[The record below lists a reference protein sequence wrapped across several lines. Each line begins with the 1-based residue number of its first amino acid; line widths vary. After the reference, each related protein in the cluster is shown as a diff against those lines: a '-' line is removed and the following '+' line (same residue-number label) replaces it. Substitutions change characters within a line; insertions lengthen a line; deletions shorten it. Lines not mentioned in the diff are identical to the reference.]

1 MNIKDLENLKDGQ
14 QVIEL
19 TGWVDNIRDHGGL
32 TFVDLRDFTG
42 SIQLVFDKSG
52 DVDTK
57 LKNEF
62 YISINGTFKKRDEAL
77 INDKILFGDYE
88 IEVTDLIIIN
98 QSKTLPFQIE
108 DSIETDENIRLKYR
122 YLDLRRQPMKVNI
135 MTRSNTFKSIR
146 SIMNQLNIFEI
157 DTPTLIKS
165 TPEGAKDFL
174 VPSRKSPSNF
184 YALPQ
189 SPQMYKQLFMM
200 SGFPNYYQIAK
211 CYRDE
216 DSRKDRQPEFTQ
228 LDLEFS
234 DASPELVKSKVE
246 EIVKFVFSDAY
257 DCKIKTPFNTLTYE
271 EAINFYGTDKPDLRI
286 EEKIFDITDIFTDT
300 SINFLNDILSS
311 QGSVKALHTK
321 ELLTRKQI
329 DDLDTEIKEL
339 GSNGLGW
346 FKIEDTNIS
355 GPLAKLLNDNE
366 KSKLLSYGSGTLL
379 FQAGFIKE
387 TANFLDVIRRTVFQ
401 PLNNDVYSFVWIED
415 FPFFEVED
423 GELQPSHH
431 PFTSPKSNE
440 IFKDDPTNATA
451 LHYDLVLNGVEL
463 GSGSQRINNPEIQTL
478 VLEKW
483 GLSKEEISERFGWFI
498 EALSYGTPVH
508 AGFAIGI
515 DRLIAE
521 VLNQPSIRD
530 VIPFPKTQ
538 SGLDPLTNAPAN
550 ICLLYTS
557 PSPRD
562 AHESRM
568 PSSA

>member
-379 FQAGFIKE
+379 FQAGIIKE
-387 TANFLDVIRRTVFQ
+387 IANFLDVIRRTVFQ

-550 ICLLYTS
+550 IEEEVLEEYNLKYINK
-557 PSPRD
+557 D
-562 AHESRM
+562 E
-568 PSSA
+568 

>member
-1 MNIKDLENLKDGQ
+1 LNIKDLEKLNDGQ
-14 QVIEL
+14 EVVEL
-19 TGWVDNIRDHGGL
+19 TGWVDSIRDHGGL

-42 SIQLVFDKSG
+42 LIQLVFDKSR
-52 DVDTK
+52 DVNTK

-62 YISINGTFKKRDEAL
+62 YISINGSFKKRNENL
-77 INDKILFGDYE
+77 INDKLLFGDYE
-88 IEVTDLIIIN
+88 IEVIDLKIIN

-146 SIMNQLNIFEI
+146 SIMNQLDIFEI

-234 DASPELVKSKVE
+234 DANPEFVKSKVE
-246 EIVKFVFSDAY
+246 EIVKYVFSDAY

-271 EAINFYGTDKPDLRI
+271 DAINLYGTDKPDLRI
-286 EEKIFDITDIFTDT
+286 EETIFDITHIFTDT
-300 SINFLNDILSS
+300 SINFLKDILSS
-311 QGSVKALHTK
+311 QGTIKALHTK

-329 DDLDTEIKEL
+329 DDLDTEIRDL

-346 FKIEDTNIS
+346 FKIEDTTIS
-355 GPLAKLLNDNE
+355 GPLSKLLSDNE
-366 KSKLLSYGSGTLL
+366 QSILLSYGSGTLL
-379 FQAGFIKE
+379 FQAGIIKE
-387 TANFLDVIRRTVFQ
+387 IANYLDVIRRTVFQ
-401 PLNNDVYSFVWIED
+401 PLNKDIYSFVWIED
-415 FPFFEVED
+415 FPFFEVEN

-483 GLSKEEISERFGWFI
+483 GLSKEEILERFGWFI

-550 ICLLYTS
+550 IEEEVLEEYNLKYINK
-557 PSPRD
+557 D
-562 AHESRM
+562 E
-568 PSSA
+568 

>member
-1 MNIKDLENLKDGQ
+1 LNIKDLEKLKDGQ
-14 QVIEL
+14 EVVEL
-19 TGWVDNIRDHGGL
+19 TGWVDSIRDHGGL

-42 SIQLVFDKSG
+42 LIQLVFDKSS

-62 YISINGTFKKRDEAL
+62 YISINGSFKKRNENL
-77 INDKILFGDYE
+77 INDKLLFGDYE
-88 IEVTDLIIIN
+88 IEVIDLKIIN

-146 SIMNQLNIFEI
+146 SIMNQLDIFEI

-174 VPSRKSPSNF
+174 VPSRKSPSSF

-234 DASPELVKSKVE
+234 DANPEFVKSKVE

-271 EAINFYGTDKPDLRI
+271 DAINLYGTDKPDLRI
-286 EEKIFDITDIFTDT
+286 EETIFDITHIFTDT
-300 SINFLNDILSS
+300 SINFLKDILSS
-311 QGSVKALHTK
+311 QGTIKALHTK

-329 DDLDTEIKEL
+329 DDLDTEIRDL

-346 FKIEDTNIS
+346 FKIEDTTIS
-355 GPLAKLLNDNE
+355 GPLAKLLSDNE
-366 KSKLLSYGSGTLL
+366 QSILLSYGSGTLL
-379 FQAGFIKE
+379 FQAGIIKE
-387 TANFLDVIRRTVFQ
+387 IANYLDVIRRTVFQ
-401 PLNNDVYSFVWIED
+401 PLNKDIYSFVWIED

-550 ICLLYTS
+550 IEEEVLKEYNLKYINK
-557 PSPRD
+557 D
-562 AHESRM
+562 E
-568 PSSA
+568 

>member
-1 MNIKDLENLKDGQ
+1 LNIKDLENLKDGQ
-14 QVIEL
+14 EVVEL

-42 SIQLVFDKSG
+42 LIQLVFDKSG

-379 FQAGFIKE
+379 FQAGIIKE
-387 TANFLDVIRRTVFQ
+387 IANFLDVIRRTVFQ

-550 ICLLYTS
+550 IEEEVLEEYNLKYINK
-557 PSPRD
+557 D
-562 AHESRM
+562 E
-568 PSSA
+568 

>member
-42 SIQLVFDKSG
+42 LIQLVFDKSG

-62 YISINGTFKKRDEAL
+62 YISINGTFKKRDGAL

-98 QSKTLPFQIE
+98 QSKTLPFQIK

-286 EEKIFDITDIFTDT
+286 EEKIFDITDIFSDT

-329 DDLDTEIKEL
+329 DDLDNEIKEL

-346 FKIEDTNIS
+346 FKIEDSNIS

-379 FQAGFIKE
+379 FQAGIIKE
-387 TANFLDVIRRTVFQ
+387 IANFLDVIRRTVFH

-483 GLSKEEISERFGWFI
+483 GLSKEEILERFGWFI

-550 ICLLYTS
+550 IEEEVLEEYNLKYINK
-557 PSPRD
+557 D
-562 AHESRM
+562 E
-568 PSSA
+568 

>member
-1 MNIKDLENLKDGQ
+1 MNIKDLEKLNDGQ
-14 QVIEL
+14 EVVEL
-19 TGWVDNIRDHGGL
+19 TGWVDSIRDHGGL

-42 SIQLVFDKSG
+42 LIQLVFDKSR

-62 YISINGTFKKRDEAL
+62 YISINGSFKKRNENL
-77 INDKILFGDYE
+77 INDKLLFGDYE
-88 IEVTDLIIIN
+88 IEVIDLKIIN

-146 SIMNQLNIFEI
+146 SIMNQLDIFEI

-234 DASPELVKSKVE
+234 DANPEFVKSKVE
-246 EIVKFVFSDAY
+246 EIVKYVFSDAY

-271 EAINFYGTDKPDLRI
+271 DAINLYGTDKPDLRI
-286 EEKIFDITDIFTDT
+286 EETIFDITHIFTDT
-300 SINFLNDILSS
+300 SINFLKDILSS
-311 QGSVKALHTK
+311 QGTIKALHTK

-329 DDLDTEIKEL
+329 DDLDTEIRDL

-346 FKIEDTNIS
+346 FKIEDTTIS
-355 GPLAKLLNDNE
+355 GPLSKLLSDNE
-366 KSKLLSYGSGTLL
+366 QSILLSYGSGTLL
-379 FQAGFIKE
+379 FQAGIIKE
-387 TANFLDVIRRTVFQ
+387 IANYLDVIRRTVFQ
-401 PLNNDVYSFVWIED
+401 PLNKDIYSFVWIED
-415 FPFFEVED
+415 FPFFEVEN

-483 GLSKEEISERFGWFI
+483 GLSKEEILERFGWFI

-550 ICLLYTS
+550 IEEEVLEEYNLKYINK
-557 PSPRD
+557 D
-562 AHESRM
+562 E
-568 PSSA
+568 

>member
-42 SIQLVFDKSG
+42 LIQLVFDKSG

-286 EEKIFDITDIFTDT
+286 EEKIFDITDIFSDT

-379 FQAGFIKE
+379 FQAGIIKE
-387 TANFLDVIRRTVFQ
+387 IANFLDVIRRTVFQ
-401 PLNNDVYSFVWIED
+401 PSNNDVYSFVWIED

-550 ICLLYTS
+550 IEEEVLEEYNLKYINK
-557 PSPRD
+557 D
-562 AHESRM
+562 E
-568 PSSA
+568 

>member
-14 QVIEL
+14 QIIEL

-42 SIQLVFDKSG
+42 LIQLVFDKSG

-108 DSIETDENIRLKYR
+108 DLIETDENIRLKYR

-379 FQAGFIKE
+379 FQAGIIKE
-387 TANFLDVIRRTVFQ
+387 IANFLDVIRRTVFQ

-483 GLSKEEISERFGWFI
+483 GLSKEEILERFGWFI

-550 ICLLYTS
+550 IEEEVLEEYNLKYINK
-557 PSPRD
+557 D
-562 AHESRM
+562 E
-568 PSSA
+568 

>member
-1 MNIKDLENLKDGQ
+1 LNIKDLEKLKDGQ
-14 QVIEL
+14 EVVEL
-19 TGWVDNIRDHGGL
+19 TGWVDSIRDHGGL

-42 SIQLVFDKSG
+42 LIQLVFDKSS

-62 YISINGTFKKRDEAL
+62 YISINGSFKKRNENL
-77 INDKILFGDYE
+77 INDKLLFGNYE
-88 IEVTDLIIIN
+88 IEVIDLKIIN

-146 SIMNQLNIFEI
+146 SIMNQLDIFEI

-234 DASPELVKSKVE
+234 DANPEFVKSKVE

-271 EAINFYGTDKPDLRI
+271 DAINLYGTDKPDLRI
-286 EEKIFDITDIFTDT
+286 EETIFDITHIFTDT
-300 SINFLNDILSS
+300 SINFLKDILSS
-311 QGSVKALHTK
+311 QGTIKALHTK

-329 DDLDTEIKEL
+329 DDLDTEIRDL

-346 FKIEDTNIS
+346 FKIEDTTIS
-355 GPLAKLLNDNE
+355 GPLAKLLSDNE
-366 KSKLLSYGSGTLL
+366 QSILLAYGSGTLL
-379 FQAGFIKE
+379 FQAGIIKE
-387 TANFLDVIRRTVFQ
+387 IANYLDVIRRTVFQ
-401 PLNNDVYSFVWIED
+401 PLNKDIYSFVWIED

-538 SGLDPLTNAPAN
+538 SGLDPLTNAPASIEEEVLQEYN
-550 ICLLYTS
+550 LKYINK
-557 PSPRD
+557 D
-562 AHESRM
+562 E
-568 PSSA
+568 

>member
-42 SIQLVFDKSG
+42 LIQLVFDKSG

-257 DCKIKTPFNTLTYE
+257 DCKINTPFNTLTYE

-379 FQAGFIKE
+379 FQAGIIKE
-387 TANFLDVIRRTVFQ
+387 IANFLDVIRRTVFQ

-550 ICLLYTS
+550 IEEEVLEEYNLKYINK
-557 PSPRD
+557 D
-562 AHESRM
+562 E
-568 PSSA
+568 

>member
-1 MNIKDLENLKDGQ
+1 MNIKDLENLRDGQ
-14 QVIEL
+14 EVAEL

-42 SIQLVFDKSG
+42 LIQLVFDKSG

-62 YISINGTFKKRDEAL
+62 YISINGSFKKRDATL

-88 IEVTDLIIIN
+88 IEVTDLKIIN

-234 DASPELVKSKVE
+234 DASPELVKLKVE

-271 EAINFYGTDKPDLRI
+271 EAINLYGTDKPDMRI
-286 EEKIFDITDIFTDT
+286 EETIFDITDIFTQT

-311 QGSVKALHTK
+311 QGYIKALYTK

-329 DDLDTEIKEL
+329 DDLDSEIKDL

-346 FKIEDTNIS
+346 FKIEDTTIS

-366 KSKLLSYGSGTLL
+366 QSKLLSYGSGTLL
-379 FQAGFIKE
+379 FQAGNIKE
-387 TANFLDVIRRTVFQ
+387 IANYLDLIRRTVFQ
-401 PLNNDVYSFVWIED
+401 PLSNDVYSFVWIED

-423 GELQPSHH
+423 GKLQPSHH

-483 GLSKEEISERFGWFI
+483 GLSKEEISDRFGWFI

-550 ICLLYTS
+550 IEEEVLEEYNLKYINK
-557 PSPRD
+557 D
-562 AHESRM
+562 E
-568 PSSA
+568 

>member
-1 MNIKDLENLKDGQ
+1 MNINELTNYKNDD
-14 QVIEL
+14 QVVGL
-19 TGWVDNIRDHGGL
+19 TGWVDSIRDHGGL

-52 DVDTK
+52 EIDSK

-62 YISINGTFKKRDEAL
+62 YISIKGIFKKRDKSL
-77 INDKILFGDYE
+77 VNNKVFLGDSE
-88 IEVTDLIIIN
+88 IEVSELEVISI
-98 QSKTLPFQIE
+98 SKTLPFQISN
-108 DSIETDENIRLKYR
+108 DIDTDENIRLKYR
-122 YLDLRRQPMKVNI
+122 YLDLRREQMKINI
-135 MTRSNTFKSIR
+135 LTRSNTFKSIR
-146 SIMNQLNIFEI
+146 SIMNELNIYEI

-234 DASPELVKSKVE
+234 DANPSIVKSNIEK
-246 EIVKFVFSDAY
+246 IVQYVFSDAY
-257 DCKIKTPFNTLTYE
+257 DCKINTPFKSISYIDAMNL
-271 EAINFYGTDKPDLRI
+271 YGTDKPDMRI
-286 EEKIFDITDIFTDT
+286 VETLMDISDIFLNTE
-300 SINFLNDILSS
+300 INFLKDIISS
-311 QGSVKALHTK
+311 GGVIKALHTD
-321 ELLTRKQI
+321 ELLSRKQI
-329 DDLDTEIKEL
+329 DSIDTQIKEL

-346 FKIEDTNIS
+346 FKIENKEIS
-355 GPLAKLLNDNE
+355 GPLAKILNDNE
-366 KSKLLSYGSGTLL
+366 KNEILKHGSGTLL
-379 FQAGFIKE
+379 FQAGELILISQY
-387 TANFLDVIRRTVFQ
+387 LDLIRRTIFK
-401 PLNNDVYSFVWIED
+401 PSSDEAYSFIWIED
-415 FPFFEVED
+415 FPFFENEN
-423 GELQPSHH
+423 GNLQPSHH
-431 PFTSPKSNE
+431 PFTSPKDDE
-440 IFKDDPTNATA
+440 IFKNDPINATA

-463 GSGSQRINNPEIQTL
+463 GSGSQRINKPSIQKI

-483 GLSKEEISERFGWFI
+483 GLSQDEIDERFGWFI

-515 DRLIAE
+515 DRLVAE

-550 ICLLYTS
+550 IDEEILEEYNLKYIN
-557 PSPRD
+557 RD
-562 AHESRM
+562 E
-568 PSSA
+568 

>member
-42 SIQLVFDKSG
+42 LIQLVFDKSG

-379 FQAGFIKE
+379 FQAGIIKE
-387 TANFLDVIRRTVFQ
+387 IANFLDVIRRTVFQ

-483 GLSKEEISERFGWFI
+483 GLSKEDISERFGWFI

-550 ICLLYTS
+550 IEEEVLEEYNLKYINK
-557 PSPRD
+557 D
-562 AHESRM
+562 E
-568 PSSA
+568 

>member
-1 MNIKDLENLKDGQ
+1 LNIKDLENLKDGQ
-14 QVIEL
+14 QLIEL

-42 SIQLVFDKSG
+42 LIQLVFDKSG

-311 QGSVKALHTK
+311 QGSIKALHTK

-346 FKIEDTNIS
+346 FKIDDTNIS

-379 FQAGFIKE
+379 FQAGIIKE
-387 TANFLDVIRRTVFQ
+387 IANYLDVIRRTVFQ

-550 ICLLYTS
+550 IEEEVLEEYNLKYINK
-557 PSPRD
+557 D
-562 AHESRM
+562 E
-568 PSSA
+568 

>member
-1 MNIKDLENLKDGQ
+1 MNINELLDSKNGDQIKD
-14 QVIEL
+14 L
-19 TGWVDNIRDHGGL
+19 TGWVDSIRDHGGL

-42 SIQLVFDKSG
+42 SVQLVFDKSG
-52 DVDTK
+52 EINAK
-57 LKNEF
+57 LKNE
-62 YISINGTFKKRDEAL
+62 YYVSINGLFKKRDEAL
-77 INDKILFGDYE
+77 VNNKISLGDIE
-88 IEVTDLIIIN
+88 IEVSELTVIN
-98 QSKTLPFQIE
+98 KSKTLPFQIE
-108 DSIETDENIRLKYR
+108 KDIDTDENIRLKYR
-122 YLDLRRQPMKVNI
+122 YLDLRREPMKVNI

-146 SIMNQLNIFEI
+146 SIMNDLNIFEI

-200 SGFPNYYQIAK
+200 AGFPNYYQIAK

-234 DASPELVKSKVE
+234 DASPSLVKSNIEK
-246 EIVKFVFSDAY
+246 IVKFLFSDAY
-257 DCKIKTPFNTLTYE
+257 DCKIDTPFETLSYKD
-271 EAINFYGTDKPDLRI
+271 AINLYGTDKPDMRI
-286 EEKIFDITDIFTDT
+286 IETLKDISELFNNTE
-300 SINFLNDILSS
+300 INFLNEILDN
-311 QGSVKALHTK
+311 GGLIKALHTE

-329 DDLDTEIKEL
+329 DTLDADIKEM

-346 FKIEDTNIS
+346 FKIDNNEIS
-355 GPLAKLLNDNE
+355 GPLAKLLNDSE
-366 KSKLLSYGSGTLL
+366 KADILKFGSGTLI
-379 FQAGFIKE
+379 FQAGEINSI
-387 TANFLDVIRRTVFQ
+387 AQYLDFIRRTIFK
-401 PLNNDVYSFVWIED
+401 PSSNEMYSFVWIED
-415 FPFFEVED
+415 FPFFEYED
-423 GELQPSHH
+423 GKLQPSHH
-431 PFTSPKSNE
+431 PFTSPKDNE
-440 IFKDDPTNATA
+440 TFKDDPINAVA

-463 GSGSQRINNPEIQTL
+463 GSGSQRINSPDIQKL
-478 VLEKW
+478 VLQKW
-483 GLSKEEISERFGWFI
+483 GLSDEEIDDRFGWFI

-515 DRLIAE
+515 DRLVAE

-550 ICLLYTS
+550 IDENVLEEYNLKYINK
-557 PSPRD
+557 D
-562 AHESRM
+562 E
-568 PSSA
+568 

>member
-14 QVIEL
+14 EVVEL

-42 SIQLVFDKSG
+42 LIQLVFDKSG
-52 DVDTK
+52 DVNTK

-62 YISINGTFKKRDEAL
+62 YISINGSFKKRDEGL

-234 DASPELVKSKVE
+234 DANPELVKSKVE
-246 EIVKFVFSDAY
+246 EIIKFVFSDAY

-271 EAINFYGTDKPDLRI
+271 EAINLYGTDKPDLRI
-286 EEKIFDITDIFTDT
+286 EETIFDITDIFTET
-300 SINFLNDILSS
+300 SINFLKDILSS
-311 QGSVKALHTK
+311 QGTIKALHTK

-346 FKIEDTNIS
+346 FKIEDTTIS
-355 GPLAKLLNDNE
+355 GPLAKLLNDKE

-379 FQAGFIKE
+379 FQAGIIKE
-387 TANFLDVIRRTVFQ
+387 IANYLDVIRRTVFQ
-401 PLNNDVYSFVWIED
+401 PLNKDVYSFVWIED

-550 ICLLYTS
+550 IEEEVLEEYNLKYINK
-557 PSPRD
+557 D
-562 AHESRM
+562 E
-568 PSSA
+568 

>member
-14 QVIEL
+14 EVVEL

-42 SIQLVFDKSG
+42 LIQLVFDKSG
-52 DVDTK
+52 DVDTR

-62 YISINGTFKKRDEAL
+62 YISINGSFKKRDEGL

-234 DASPELVKSKVE
+234 DANPELVKSKVE
-246 EIVKFVFSDAY
+246 EIIKFVFSDAY

-311 QGSVKALHTK
+311 QGSIKALHTK

-379 FQAGFIKE
+379 FQAGIIKE
-387 TANFLDVIRRTVFQ
+387 IANFLDVIRRTVFQ

-550 ICLLYTS
+550 IEEEVLEEYNLKYINK
-557 PSPRD
+557 D
-562 AHESRM
+562 E
-568 PSSA
+568 

>member
-42 SIQLVFDKSG
+42 LIQLVFDKSG

-379 FQAGFIKE
+379 FQAGVIKE
-387 TANFLDVIRRTVFQ
+387 IASYLDVIRRTVFQ

-463 GSGSQRINNPEIQTL
+463 GSGSQRINDPEIQTL

-550 ICLLYTS
+550 IEEEVLEEYNLKYINK
-557 PSPRD
+557 D
-562 AHESRM
+562 E
-568 PSSA
+568 

>member
-1 MNIKDLENLKDGQ
+1 MNINELTNYKNDD
-14 QVIEL
+14 QVVGL
-19 TGWVDNIRDHGGL
+19 TGWVDSIRDHGGL

-52 DVDTK
+52 EIDSK

-62 YISINGTFKKRDEAL
+62 YISIKGIFKKRDKSL
-77 INDKILFGDYE
+77 VNNKVFLGDSE
-88 IEVTDLIIIN
+88 IEVSELEVISI
-98 QSKTLPFQIE
+98 SKTLPFQISN
-108 DSIETDENIRLKYR
+108 DIDTDENIRLKYR
-122 YLDLRRQPMKVNI
+122 YLDLRREQMKINI
-135 MTRSNTFKSIR
+135 LTRSNTFKSIR
-146 SIMNQLNIFEI
+146 SIMNELNIYEI

-234 DASPELVKSKVE
+234 DANPSLVKSNIEK
-246 EIVKFVFSDAY
+246 IVQYVFSDAY
-257 DCKIKTPFNTLTYE
+257 DCKINTPFKSISYIDAMNL
-271 EAINFYGTDKPDLRI
+271 YGTDKPDMRI
-286 EEKIFDITDIFTDT
+286 VETLIDISDMFLNTE
-300 SINFLNDILSS
+300 INFLKDIISS
-311 QGSVKALHTK
+311 GGVIKALHTD
-321 ELLTRKQI
+321 ELLSRKQI
-329 DDLDTEIKEL
+329 DSIDTQIKEL

-346 FKIEDTNIS
+346 FKIENKEIS
-355 GPLAKLLNDNE
+355 GPLAKILNDNE
-366 KSKLLSYGSGTLL
+366 KNEILKHGSGTLL
-379 FQAGFIKE
+379 FQAGELILISQY
-387 TANFLDVIRRTVFQ
+387 LDLIRRTIFK
-401 PLNNDVYSFVWIED
+401 PSSDEAYSFIWIED
-415 FPFFEVED
+415 FPFFENEN
-423 GELQPSHH
+423 GNLQPSHH
-431 PFTSPKSNE
+431 PFTSPKDDE
-440 IFKDDPTNATA
+440 IFKNDPINATA

-463 GSGSQRINNPEIQTL
+463 GSGSQRINKPSIQKI

-483 GLSKEEISERFGWFI
+483 GLSQDEIDERFGWFI

-515 DRLIAE
+515 DRLVAE

-550 ICLLYTS
+550 IDEEILEEYNLKYIN
-557 PSPRD
+557 RN
-562 AHESRM
+562 E
-568 PSSA
+568 

>member
-62 YISINGTFKKRDEAL
+62 YISINGTFKKRDAAL

-234 DASPELVKSKVE
+234 DASPDLVKSKVE

-379 FQAGFIKE
+379 FQAGIIKE
-387 TANFLDVIRRTVFQ
+387 IANFLDVIRRTVFQ
-401 PLNNDVYSFVWIED
+401 PLNNDFYSFVWIED

-550 ICLLYTS
+550 IEEEVLEEYNLKYINK
-557 PSPRD
+557 D
-562 AHESRM
+562 E
-568 PSSA
+568 